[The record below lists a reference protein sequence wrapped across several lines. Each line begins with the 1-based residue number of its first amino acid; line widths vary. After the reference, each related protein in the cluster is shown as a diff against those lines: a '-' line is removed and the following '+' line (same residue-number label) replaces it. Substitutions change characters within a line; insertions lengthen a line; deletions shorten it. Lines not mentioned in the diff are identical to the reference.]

1 MNRWPTVFVSFKRV
15 EGLDF
20 KSAYDMLTLVI
31 SELYKQHLYL
41 LESSQINEFDKQIA
55 LRIIRGDASV
65 KEIKDS
71 LMLLTRLL
79 RAYYGKQ
86 VILLMD
92 EYDIPVAKANQNGYY
107 NEMLDMMKSL
117 MQSLKDNQ
125 SLRFA
130 VITGCLKI
138 AKESIFTGTNNFV
151 SDTITDSRLNE
162 YFGFVQKDVDRI
174 LEDADAK
181 EYAANIKKW
190 YDGYHFGDFDVYCP
204 WDVMNYILDLQHHP
218 QA

>member
-1 MNRWPTVFVSFKRV
+1 M

-92 EYDIPVAKANQNGYY
+92 EYDVPVAKANQNGYY
-107 NEMLDMMKSL
+107 NEMLDMIERVTDAIFKDKSVAAICGNHR
-117 MQSLKDNQ
+117 MPENCE
-125 SLRFA
+125 R
-130 VITGCLKI
+130 
-138 AKESIFTGTNNFV
+138 
-151 SDTITDSRLNE
+151 E
-162 YFGFVQKDVDRI
+162 YI
-174 LEDADAK
+174 
-181 EYAANIKKW
+181 Y
-190 YDGYHFGDFDVYCP
+190 GDE
-204 WDVMNYILDLQHHP
+204 
-218 QA
+218 